1 MVKITSQIGVRIQ
14 CPLHDFLLQNQ
25 NNPSI
30 PTIYSGTQK
39 TGNIAQSPCIQYTH
53 TKFQQRICNIVHSNY
68 KIFICLL
75 TPMYRSITMYNTIYR
90 VWSYGATS
98 LIPLQDMNNIARF
111 TMLSTVIHIQ
121 NSLVYLLKYHWDYND
136 SIVRCKDLTLIPNLI
151 IVLCTEK
158 QIPSLWW
165 NRLEVPILYYVIV
178 VCIFLYLSTQ

>member
-1 MVKITSQIGVRIQ
+1 MTSFCKIS
-14 CPLHDFLLQNQ
+14 
-25 NNPSI
+25 
-30 PTIYSGTQK
+30 TIHPHSPFILAPK
-39 TGNIAQSPCIQYTH
+39 SHGNITQSPCIQYIC
-53 TKFQQRICNIVHSNY
+53 TKFQQCICNIVHSNY